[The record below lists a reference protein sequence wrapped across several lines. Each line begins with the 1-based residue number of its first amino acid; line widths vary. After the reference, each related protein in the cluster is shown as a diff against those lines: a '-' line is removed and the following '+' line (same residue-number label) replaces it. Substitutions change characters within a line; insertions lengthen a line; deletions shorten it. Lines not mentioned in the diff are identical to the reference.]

1 MVSLYSV
8 KSNPRTLLVTNLD
21 KQMKL
26 IKPFRGLRPTR
37 ELAAKVASHPYDVIN
52 REEAKLIAEG
62 NPFSFLLINKP
73 EIDMPDN
80 VDLHDQLVYDKGA
93 ENLKRFVAE
102 GTLVQD
108 SEEKLYVYKQVMGEH
123 EQVGLVAVAS
133 VEAYEKD
140 LIKKHEYTRPV
151 KEDDRV
157 AHMDTLNAQVGPVFL
172 TYRSESGID
181 QLIARV
187 TKTTPEYD
195 FQADD
200 GTRHTFWVIE
210 DIGVSA
216 DIESAFGSVDCLYV
230 ADGHHRSAAAQRV
243 KNMRERQNPNH
254 SGDEAYNYFLVVL
267 FPHDQ
272 MQILDYNRII
282 EDIGEQSEAQF
293 LAKLEEHFHVLAVD
307 EAAAA
312 KPSTA
317 KQLGLYMAKQ
327 WYHLAPKESL
337 LASIDDS
344 DPVNSLD
351 VSLLQNTILTPLLG
365 ITDQR
370 RDKRIDFVGGIRG
383 LAELEKRVDS
393 GQWQLALALY
403 PTSIESLMAIAD
415 AGEVM
420 PPKSTWFEPKL
431 KSGLVVHCLDD

>member
-1 MVSLYSV
+1 
-8 KSNPRTLLVTNLD
+8 
-21 KQMKL
+21 MKL

-37 ELAAKVASHPYDVIN
+37 ALASKVASHPYDVIN
-52 REEAKLIAEG
+52 REEAKQIAAG
-62 NPFSFLLINKP
+62 NPFSFLHINKP
-73 EIDMPDN
+73 EIDMPEE
-80 VDLHDQLVYDKGA
+80 VDLHDQSVYDKGA

-102 GTLVQD
+102 GTLIQD
-108 SEEKLYVYKQVMGEH
+108 SEEKLYVYKQVMGKH

-133 VEAYEKD
+133 VEGYEQG
-140 LIKKHEYTRPV
+140 LIKKHEFTRPV

-172 TYRSESGID
+172 TYKARGAID
-181 QLIARV
+181 DLIARV

-195 FQADD
+195 FDADD

-210 DIGVSA
+210 DIGISA
-216 DIESAFGSVDCLYV
+216 DIESAFDSVDCLYV

-243 KNMRERQNPNH
+243 KNMREKQNPNH
-254 SGDEAYNYFLVVL
+254 SGNESYNYFLVVL

-282 EDIGEQSEAQF
+282 EDIGDQSEQQF
-293 LAKLEEHFHVLAVD
+293 LDKLAEKFDVVAVS
-307 EAAAA
+307 ESAAA
-312 KPSTA
+312 KPKA
-317 KQLGLYMAKQ
+317 ARELGLYMAKQ
-327 WYHLAPKESL
+327 WYHLAPKGSL
-337 LASIDDS
+337 LATIDDN

-351 VSLLQNTILTPLLG
+351 VSLLQEIILTPLLG

-370 RDKRIDFVGGIRG
+370 TDKRIDFVGGIRG

-431 KSGLVVHCLDD
+431 KSGLVVHRLDD

>member
-1 MVSLYSV
+1 
-8 KSNPRTLLVTNLD
+8 
-21 KQMKL
+21 MKL

-37 ELAAKVASHPYDVIN
+37 DLAAKVASHPYDVIN
-52 REEAKLIAEG
+52 REEAVLIAEG
-62 NPFSFLLINKP
+62 NPFSFLHINKP

-80 VDLHDQLVYDKGA
+80 VDLHDQSVYDRGA
-93 ENLKRFVAE
+93 ENLKRFIAQ

-123 EQVGLVAVAS
+123 QQVGLVAVAS
-133 VEAYEKD
+133 VEAYEKN
-140 LIKKHEYTRPV
+140 LIKKHEFTRPV

-172 TYRSESGID
+172 TYKAKAAID
-181 QLIARV
+181 GLIARV
-187 TKTTPEYD
+187 TQTIPEYD
-195 FQADD
+195 FHADD
-200 GTRHTFWVIE
+200 GTQHTFWVIE

-216 DIESAFGSVDCLYV
+216 DIESAFDSVDCLYV

-243 KNMRERQNPNH
+243 KNMREKGNPNH
-254 SGDEAYNYFLVVL
+254 TGNEPYNYFLVVL

-282 EDIGEQSEAQF
+282 QDIGEQTEAQF
-293 LAKLEEHFHVLAVD
+293 LAKLAQHFDVVAVEES
-307 EAAAA
+307 AAA
-312 KPSTA
+312 KPAAA
-317 KQLGLYMAKQ
+317 KQFGLYMAKQ

-337 LASIDDS
+337 LASIDAN
-344 DPVNSLD
+344 DPVHSLD
-351 VSLLQNTILTPLLG
+351 VSLLQETILTPLLG

-370 RDKRIDFVGGIRG
+370 RDKRIDFVGGVRG
-383 LAELEKRVDS
+383 LSELEKRVDS

-431 KSGLVVHCLDD
+431 KSGLVVHCFDD